1 MQSVTVVLRVA
12 IVTIVTVAAFAFPQN
27 CILAAEDPCLGQGE
41 ARTEL
46 GARNTL
52 GFELTMSSPP
62 ITSTRSVDATGLRYF
77 RAMVEVEGGMDSSWQ
92 LIVRDSES
100 RIVQTF
106 DKEDFKVSSSQWTRR
121 LPPNNYSFELG
132 FADHSD
138 VRIRIPFTIRMP
150 STIDKERAYYSRQNP
165 DVDGWKELYS
175 PKTRIPNKVHKFGDN
190 VGLLIVSFAGSIVP
204 CSGIAI
210 PPDLFLTNWH
220 CGAVYIDADGDGKR
234 ELLTNAYWKGELCK
248 ASIIDMSF
256 DGDEQS
262 REFQCA
268 EVLADEP
275 LDYALLRIRPLS
287 ADRSIGRISI
297 SRRGS
302 LEKDED
308 LFLVHHPLAD
318 IKQISA
324 GTLVGAQCRI
334 VEPARRSW
342 KDEARKSEF
351 SHRCDTEGGSS
362 GAPVFDRQGN
372 LIGLHHL
379 GFEKLRDG
387 SCDKLNKAVSIGPV
401 LLDLEEKARA
411 DAKVMGAW
419 QSIGKLVID

>member
-1 MQSVTVVLRVA
+1 
-12 IVTIVTVAAFAFPQN
+12 
-27 CILAAEDPCLGQGE
+27 
-41 ARTEL
+41 
-46 GARNTL
+46 
-52 GFELTMSSPP
+52 
-62 ITSTRSVDATGLRYF
+62 
-77 RAMVEVEGGMDSSWQ
+77 
-92 LIVRDSES
+92 
-100 RIVQTF
+100 
-106 DKEDFKVSSSQWTRR
+106 
-121 LPPNNYSFELG
+121 
-132 FADHSD
+132 
-138 VRIRIPFTIRMP
+138 MP

-175 PKTRIPNKVHKFGDN
+175 PKTRIPNKVRKFGDN

-387 SCDKLNKAVSIGPV
+387 SCDKLSKAVSMGPV